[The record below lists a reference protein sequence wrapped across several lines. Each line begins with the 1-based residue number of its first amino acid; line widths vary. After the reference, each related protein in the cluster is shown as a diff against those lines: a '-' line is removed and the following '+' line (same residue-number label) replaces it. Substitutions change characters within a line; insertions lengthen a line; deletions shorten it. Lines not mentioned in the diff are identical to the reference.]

1 MCVCVCV
8 LCEMVVKI
16 VEMHLPL
23 GCFVDFLWLR
33 PGRNAPH
40 AALSSM
46 IEIAT
51 ATETETAIATAVYA
65 LCEVQ
70 QCCLRSLKY
79 LEACSNATDISHLYF
94 VWFFSPSLFPSLSLS
109 NTIYIWLSCLWLLWF
124 YILHIQTVWRH
135 SVSSTSLF
143 RALSYA
149 FTWNSC
155 GWQLVQNYSSAK
167 VSSSR
172 FFPLFFPLFSAFSFF
187 TFHFKVQKNLPK
199 DKLSSA
205 KVRAEF

>member
-1 MCVCVCV
+1 MLDIKNATGCSKQGTCVTASKLLQMFYCNSWNCPPILWPLPLYTLYTYTICMCVCVCV

-94 VWFFSPSLFPSLSLS
+94 VWFFSLSFPLSLYHNLYMIVMFVALVVLHFTHS
-109 NTIYIWLSCLWLLWF
+109 NRMTSQRF
-124 YILHIQTVWRH
+124 LH
-135 SVSSTSLF
+135 
-143 RALSYA
+143 
-149 FTWNSC
+149 
-155 GWQLVQNYSSAK
+155 
-167 VSSSR
+167 
-172 FFPLFFPLFSAFSFF
+172 FPI
-187 TFHFKVQKNLPK
+187 
-199 DKLSSA
+199 
-205 KVRAEF
+205 

>member
-1 MCVCVCV
+1 MLDIKNATGCSKQGTCVTASKLLQMFYCNSWNCPPILWPLPLYTLYTYTIYMCVCVCV
-8 LCEMVVKI
+8 LCEMVIKI

-94 VWFFSPSLFPSLSLS
+94 VWFFSLSFPLSLS
-109 NTIYIWLSCLWLLWF
+109 QSIYDC
-124 YILHIQTVWRH
+124 HVCG
-135 SVSSTSLF
+135 
-143 RALSYA
+143 
-149 FTWNSC
+149 SC
-155 GWQLVQNYSSAK
+155 G
-167 VSSSR
+167 
-172 FFPLFFPLFSAFSFF
+172 F
-187 TFHFKVQKNLPK
+187 TFYTFKPYDVTAFPPLPYLE
-199 DKLSSA
+199 LSVMRSLGIPA
-205 KVRAEF
+205 VGN